1 MGHKIKNSDC
11 YMTIINVV
19 ASDGYKRI
27 EIMIIVQQK
36 LPKVDY
42 LVYVNK
48 EVKIVTKRLDDAV
61 EVYNQY

>member
-11 YMTIINVV
+11 YMTITNVV

-27 EIMIIVQQK
+27 EIMITVQQK

-48 EVKIVTKRLDDAV
+48 EVKIITKRLDNAV